1 MIVTLYLYCLDNIK
15 HIMAS
20 LTEQMEQLMKQQA
33 ILAEKIRV
41 EQERQ
46 QKLNDES
53 SIERLE
59 ELIKPITES
68 LDFTQ
73 QHDLSSREQLN
84 RKYEQ
89 LRLKRLSRPTQ
100 ILGISRP
107 LNKFDINSTLACEE
121 IFTTILNILK
131 RQEERI
137 AQLESK

>member
-1 MIVTLYLYCLDNIK
+1 MV
-15 HIMAS
+15 S
-20 LTEQMEQLMKQQA
+20 LLQQMELLQKQQE
-33 ILAEKIRV
+33 ILAEKIKA

-68 LDFTQ
+68 LDFRRKFSQTQ
-73 QHDLSSREQLN
+73 YELSVREKLN
-84 RKYEQ
+84 RQYEQ
-89 LRLKRLSRPTQ
+89 LRINRISSPAHERLVNRP
-100 ILGISRP
+100 R
-107 LNKFDINSTLACEE
+107 NKFDLTKGPGPALACEE

-137 AQLESK
+137 AQLESS

>member
-1 MIVTLYLYCLDNIK
+1 MV
-15 HIMAS
+15 S
-20 LTEQMEQLMKQQA
+20 LLQQMELLQKQQE
-33 ILAEKIRV
+33 ILSEKIKA

-68 LDFTQ
+68 LDFSRKFSPTQ
-73 QHDLSSREQLN
+73 HELSSREQLN
-84 RKYEQ
+84 KQYEEI
-89 LRLKRLSRPTQ
+89 RLKRLSSHTQ
-100 ILGISRP
+100 SRTIERP
-107 LNKFDINSTLACEE
+107 LNKFDLKRMGPTLACEE

-137 AQLESK
+137 SQLESS

>member
-1 MIVTLYLYCLDNIK
+1 MV
-15 HIMAS
+15 S
-20 LTEQMEQLMKQQA
+20 LLQQMELLQKQQE
-33 ILAEKIRV
+33 ILAEKIKA

-68 LDFTQ
+68 LDFSIKFSPTQ
-73 QHDLSSREQLN
+73 HELSSREQLN

-100 ILGISRP
+100 TRAISRP

-137 AQLESK
+137 AQLESS

>member
-1 MIVTLYLYCLDNIK
+1 
-15 HIMAS
+15 MAS
-20 LTEQMEQLMKQQA
+20 LTEQMEQLMKQQE
-33 ILAEKIRV
+33 ILAEKIKA

-68 LDFTQ
+68 LDF
-73 QHDLSSREQLN
+73 SREQLN

-89 LRLKRLSRPTQ
+89 LRLKRLSSPTQ
-100 ILGISRP
+100 SLAISRP
-107 LNKFDINSTLACEE
+107 VNKFDINSSLACEE

>member
-1 MIVTLYLYCLDNIK
+1 
-15 HIMAS
+15 
-20 LTEQMEQLMKQQA
+20 MELLQKQQE
-33 ILAEKIRV
+33 ILAEKIKA

-100 ILGISRP
+100 SCAISRP
-107 LNKFDINSTLACEE
+107 RNKFDINSTLACEE

-137 AQLESK
+137 AQLESS